1 MVPVRAGCADPGN
14 PHERVVAPRRGPH
27 DGWVIVRDAMS
38 AMVLSVGPD
47 HSLRS
52 VAQKMA
58 SRKVGAAVVEDHE
71 GEGVGILTERDIL
84 IAIAA
89 GEDPDLETA
98 RAHLTP
104 DIVYAA
110 PEWTLE
116 HAGQAMMR
124 GGFRHL
130 VVMED
135 GEVVGI
141 VSMRDLVRVYLSSLD
156 EG

>member
-1 MVPVRAGCADPGN
+1 
-14 PHERVVAPRRGPH
+14 
-27 DGWVIVRDAMS
+27 MS

-52 VAQKMA
+52 VAQMMA
-58 SRKVGAAVVEDHE
+58 SRRVGAAVVEDHD
-71 GEGVGILTERDIL
+71 GIGVGILTERDIL

-89 GEDPDLETA
+89 GEDADLETA

-141 VSMRDLVRVYLSSLD
+141 VSMRDLVRVYLTSID

>member
-1 MVPVRAGCADPGN
+1 MKSAILALAAGLVLLTAPVARTQTVPALPEDP
-14 PHERVVAPRRGPH
+14 
-27 DGWVIVRDAMS
+27 
-38 AMVLSVGPD
+38 
-47 HSLRS
+47 
-52 VAQKMA
+52 
-58 SRKVGAAVVEDHE
+58 GAAVVEDHD
-71 GEGVGILTERDIL
+71 GTGVGILTERDIL

-98 RAHLTP
+98 RAHLTS

-135 GEVVGI
+135 GEVVGRGWNRPIGSSDPTAHAEI
-141 VSMRDLVRVYLSSLD
+141 VALREAGAY
-156 EG
+156 